1 MKLNDGQQSSI
12 KKFTE
17 AAVYK
22 FGLHQRFS
30 VHTIVLFLFISCGK
44 QVR

>member
-1 MKLNDGQQSSI
+1 MKLNDDQQSSI

-22 FGLHQRFS
+22 FGLHQRG
-30 VHTIVLFLFISCGK
+30 FLYILLYFFFLYLMEN
-44 QVR
+44 R